1 MNDFLVTV
9 VCVAYNHEEYIR
21 DALDNFAAQK
31 TNFKFKVVVHD
42 NASTDNTPKII
53 QEYAEKYP
61 GLFFPILQKENQKRG
76 FMRTF
81 IQPQLEG
88 KYFAICEGDDYWCDP
103 NKLQEQFDFM
113 EQHPD
118 YVACVHNTLKYDCR
132 TNKGT
137 PFYENGKSRDIKL
150 EDVVWKGGAAFHLSS
165 LFGKKE
171 YFLVPDEI
179 RLLGNGDYSRAI
191 YLTLSGKVRFL
202 NKIMSVYRYYANGSC
217 TARTFSK
224 PDLNKVIQLDRN
236 IIIMLDKL
244 DKYSEGK
251 YTGLFHEVMKAK
263 EADILFKQKNI
274 VTLLQTKITSERFS
288 KNTAQPGRAFCLQG
302 RCARFCNARDLL
314 SCLR

>member
-9 VCVAYNHEEYIR
+9 VCFAYNHEEYIR

-31 TNFKFKVVVHD
+31 TNFKFKVIVHD
-42 NASTDNTPKII
+42 DASTDNTPKII

-61 GLFFPILQKENQKRG
+61 GLFFPILQKENQYKTNPG
-76 FMRTF
+76 FIRTF

-118 YVACVHNTLKYDCR
+118 YVACVHNTLKFDCR
-132 TNKGT
+132 NNKAA
-137 PFYENGKSRDIKL
+137 PFYKNGKSRDIKL

-179 RLLGNGDYSRAI
+179 KLVGSGDYSRAI

-202 NKIMSVYRYYANGSC
+202 NKTMSVYRYFSNGSW
-217 TARTFSK
+217 TAKTFSK
-224 PDLNKVIQLDRN
+224 PDPKRGILLDQNK
-236 IIIMLDKL
+236 IIMLEKCDQ
-244 DKYSEGK
+244 YSEGK
-251 YTGLFHEVMKAK
+251 YTGLFHKAIKAK
-263 EADILFKQKNI
+263 EADILFKQKKYRDI
-274 VTLLQTKITSERFS
+274 VANKDYLRLFFKQYGAASTGLLL
-288 KNTAQPGRAFCLQG
+288 ARA
-302 RCARFCNARDLL
+302 
-314 SCLR
+314 LRSML